1 MIYTQN
7 GLNNSNLTLI
17 SSNNS
22 DFDALADLA
31 NNNMQT
37 INSTNEDAIKR
48 FKQTK
53 LTYILPGTLKELHRS
68 NSNYQAASLILIDFD
83 EISNEDEFIQN
94 VYKKLHKYSYILYPS
109 ISYGIKGVRYHLAV
123 KPSRYFNRLEKPVIN
138 KYVNELLGMS
148 SDAHQNTWS
157 QLFSA
162 PLETPL
168 NQDRVVVNRGTAI
181 NIDRVMQDSTSDFD
195 LTNLA
200 DSIKVSNKPKTS
212 YSRRKKTL
220 MDLSAMPAFQALKKL
235 VAVANNDA
243 QKAFKEHDVPML
255 RQLWQQSKVLDNIPT
270 NFQDLTYSKK
280 LSSLNLRGILGVSQ
294 FGSFNDVLGRNL
306 DDRDASPSANIDKE
320 TGLYR
325 SFRFNVTLNSQQLL
339 MALGGFH
346 NPLQLVEFLEEVTE
360 MGFESEYQKRFQRFL
375 KMWSQQYKDLLDAN
389 SSNPLHEDFLKL
401 MNKHNLQST
410 MFALLSHAN
419 DYAPATSLTGN
430 AEDFVVFASAT
441 QIAKEVNFLTGRAPA
456 ERTVKAHLNQLVK
469 LGLIAKVS
477 DEELDPVII
486 QRFRSR
492 HIEGHHGKHS
502 SVFRFSNNMELDVSQ
517 GIQNFKGS
525 NHNSVNSNNS
535 YNLDATLKSKIVAQ
549 PNAITYAEIKAMKL
563 RTIITCLIMRHGYIS
578 SNELAT
584 RIHNLP
590 DSSKSKNWLKK
601 EKEKIARVD
610 NLLIGISTSRA
621 TKDFKQQLLHEY
633 GVTLNYA
640 PATLVYFVTDE
651 DQLKDWVKA
660 NMKLYQVTSDMIN
673 QIDHE

>member
-7 GLNNSNLTLI
+7 GLISSNLTVI
-17 SSNNS
+17 SSNKS
-22 DFDALADLA
+22 DFDTVSDLVD
-31 NNNMQT
+31 NMQT
-37 INSTNEDAIKR
+37 INSTNEDTIKR

-53 LTYILPGTLKELHRS
+53 LVYILPGTLKELHRS
-68 NSNYQAASLILIDFD
+68 NINYKSASLILIDFD
-83 EISNEDEFIQN
+83 EIIDEDEFIQN
-94 VYKKLHKYSYILYPS
+94 VYKKMHKYSYILYPS
-109 ISYGIKGVRYHLAV
+109 ISFGIKGVRYHLAIE
-123 KPSRYFNRLEKPVIN
+123 PSRYFNRLEKPVIN
-138 KYVNELLGMS
+138 KYVNELLEMP
-148 SDAHQNTWS
+148 SDTHQNTWS

-162 PLETPL
+162 PVQTPL
-168 NQDRVVVNRGTAI
+168 NKDHVVINRGTAI
-181 NIDRVMQDSTSDFD
+181 NIDRIMQNTACDFD
-195 LTNLA
+195 LTSLA
-200 DSIKVSNKPKTS
+200 DSIKVSKKPKTS
-212 YSRRKKTL
+212 YSKHTKVP
-220 MDLSAMPAFQALKKL
+220 MDLSAMPTFQALKKL
-235 VAVANNDA
+235 VTLSNNDS
-243 QKAFKEHDVPML
+243 QKAFREHDVPLL
-255 RQLWQQSKVLDNIPT
+255 RQLWKQSKILNDIPA
-270 NFQDLTYSKK
+270 NFESLTYTRK
-280 LSSLNLRGILGVSQ
+280 LNSLNLRGILGVPQ

-306 DDRDASPSANIDKE
+306 DDRDASPSANIDLS

-325 SFRFNVTLNSQQLL
+325 SFRFNVSLNCQQLL
-339 MALGGFH
+339 MKLGNFN

-360 MGFESEYQKRFQRFL
+360 MDFESEYQKRFQRFL
-375 KMWSQQYKDLLDAN
+375 KMLSQELKDMLDEN
-389 SSNPLHEDFLKL
+389 SSSPLHKDFIKL
-401 MNKHNLQST
+401 MDSHNLRSI
-410 MFALLSHAN
+410 MFALISHAD
-419 DYAPATSLTGN
+419 DYAPAMSLTGN
-430 AEDFVVFASAT
+430 SEDFVVFASAA
-441 QIAKEVNFLTGRAPA
+441 QIAKEVGFLTGKVPA

-469 LGLIAKVS
+469 LGLVS
-477 DEELDPVII
+477 KLPDEELDPVII

-492 HIEGHHGKHS
+492 HIDGHHNKHS
-502 SVFRFSNNMELDVSQ
+502 SVFQFSNNLELDVDEGVQ
-517 GIQNFKGS
+517 RFKCS
-525 NHNSVNSNNS
+525 NHNSVNSNSS
-535 YNLDATLKSKIVAQ
+535 YNIEGTLKNKIVAQ
-549 PNAITYAEIKAMKL
+549 PNASNYAEIKAMKL